1 MHLVNLGLEEAA
13 TVKSNVKKQPRGG
26 TGEEINTVA
35 TEELLGEEGIRR
47 WILLQIYEII
57 FGYLA
62 N

>member
-35 TEELLGEEGIRR
+35 TEELLGE
-47 WILLQIYEII
+47 
-57 FGYLA
+57 
-62 N
+62 